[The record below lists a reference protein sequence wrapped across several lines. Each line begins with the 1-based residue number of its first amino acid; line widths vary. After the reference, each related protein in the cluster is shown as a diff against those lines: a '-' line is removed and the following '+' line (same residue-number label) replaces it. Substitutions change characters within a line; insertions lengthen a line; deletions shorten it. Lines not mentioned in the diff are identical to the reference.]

1 MIVRYSDYVENVRYS
16 DMSSKKD
23 GSLDSYDSDA
33 INASI
38 LNIMLTIPGTIP
50 FNYEFG
56 AGLGLFIFEIGDQ
69 SEAKRFFG
77 SVIEKVSVFEKR
89 VTIDTTS
96 VVIDIYSENQTVE
109 VYIPYIIND
118 TGIPGEFYKR
128 LSF

>member
-16 DMSSKKD
+16 DLSSKRD
-23 GSLDSYDSDA
+23 GSLDCYDSDA

-38 LNIMLTIPGTIP
+38 LNIMLTDPGTVP

-56 AGLGLFIFEIGDQ
+56 AGVGLFIFEIGDR
-69 SEAKRFFG
+69 SEAERFF
-77 SVIEKVSVFEKR
+77 STVLDKVSTYEKR
-89 VTIDTTS
+89 MTIDRQSIEIQIDNNNQS
-96 VVIDIYSENQTVE
+96 VDI
-109 VYIPYIIND
+109 YIPYIIND

>member
-16 DMSSKKD
+16 DLSSKKD

-96 VVIDIYSENQTVE
+96 VIIDIYSENQSVDI
-109 VYIPYIIND
+109 YIPYIIND

>member
-96 VVIDIYSENQTVE
+96 VIVDIYSENQTVE

>member
-38 LNIMLTIPGTIP
+38 LNIILTIPGTIP

>member
-16 DMSSKKD
+16 DLSSKKD

>member
-16 DMSSKKD
+16 DLSSKKD

-96 VVIDIYSENQTVE
+96 VIIDIYSENQTVE